1 LTDQSTS
8 EHGLFN
14 RIEIGI
20 QKTLETMRKMINP
33 SSERSVM
40 ITGAA
45 GGIGRATV
53 HLFANKGWRVI
64 GVDRSPFGEDF
75 PVNGVF
81 IQTEISEPDSMD
93 KISHQV
99 QSFTPSLNALVNNAA
114 VQVAKPLIETTVE
127 EWDMVIANNLRPAFL
142 LSKLAYPLFLIAGGG
157 AIINV
162 SSVHAVQTSANI
174 AAYATSKGGLLALTR
189 ATAIEFAKDN
199 IRVNAILP
207 GAVDTPMLR
216 AGLYRGH
223 ISGEDINTRLDNLAR
238 KTVNGRVGRPEE
250 IAQAIYFLA
259 DDSQSSFM
267 TGQAM
272 IVDGGATAR
281 LSTE

>member
-1 LTDQSTS
+1 MD
-8 EHGLFN
+8 EN
-14 RIEIGI
+14 R
-20 QKTLETMRKMINP
+20 TVL
-33 SSERSVM
+33 

-53 HLFANKGWRVI
+53 SLFAEKGWKVI
-64 GVDRSPFGEDF
+64 GLDRCPCGEDF
-75 PVNGVF
+75 PANGLF
-81 IQTEISEPDSMD
+81 LQTEV
-93 KISHQV
+93 SHPEEMGSVFEQV
-99 QSFTPSLNALVNNAA
+99 RAFTSRLDALVSNAA
-114 VQVAKPLIETTVE
+114 VQVAKPLIETTSE

-142 LSKLAYPLFLIAGGG
+142 LAKLAYPLLKASGAG
-157 AIINV
+157 AIVNV

-174 AAYATSKGGLLALTR
+174 AAYAASKGGLLALTR
-189 ATAIEFAKDN
+189 AVAIEFAKDN

-216 AGLYRGH
+216 AGLDRGH
-223 ISGEDINTRLDNLAR
+223 LAGEDINTRLDNLAR
-238 KTVNGRVGRPEE
+238 KTVNGRIGTPEE

-259 DDSQSSFM
+259 DSTQSSFM